1 MIKSIS
7 KIATQIGDVKVIVKI
22 DSPEEVN
29 KTSKARLNTVAA
41 IIARAFTPLRVKNS
55 IQEEN
60 EIEIYEYK
68 K

>member
-22 DSPEEVN
+22 DAPEDVN
-29 KTSKARLNTVAA
+29 GISKARLNTVAA
-41 IIARAFTPLRVKNS
+41 IIARAFTPLRGKNS

-68 K
+68 E